1 MSVFIACANVVHVN
15 ARAYDA
21 ARRHILHIKGM
32 IQRRFGVQGA
42 DDVFAAQPV
51 GRLALYLALHQ
62 YAPRLHVHRI
72 EDGRGV
78 AHQDLHFLAPRAGHQ
93 RFRAQKHLRLLRS
106 QRLFRFERL
115 PGQIHIH
122 SASLPVVHD
131 SIFGEF
137 LAYSPLAMPPDF

>member
-1 MSVFIACANVVHVN
+1 MGPLRAGEHLVPGAGLSQPAVHLQGVGDGGGDHVAQGVGGQHGGDVVGQ
-15 ARAYDA
+15 A
-21 ARRHILHIKGM
+21 AGQAVRGLEG
-32 IQRRFGVQGA
+32 GV
-42 DDVFAAQPV
+42 
-51 GRLALYLALHQ
+51 R
-62 YAPRLHVHRI
+62 